1 MFSLSS
7 ILRCLALTWVTIT
20 REGARATSA
29 LWTFPAVIFS
39 AMLIAWAAESAQY
52 LISQGLSLAILAWL
66 QTLPEF
72 AIEGVIAWSAG
83 KDPSQIHLVT
93 ANFTG
98 AIRLLPG
105 LGWPLIFFTAFIFHK
120 LKTGKNLNCI
130 ELEKEHCVEVM
141 SLLPPIIY
149 FIVIFLKETFSVID
163 SLVLIVF
170 YSLYLYSLNKIPPQ
184 ESETIDELE
193 PIPKALLS
201 CRPIVRNSI
210 IIGLFIT
217 GGAGILIV
225 AVPFLESMLALALT
239 LGVSEFV
246 FVQWVAPFLSEFP
259 EKVSAFY
266 WARRVK
272 KAPVALMNM
281 VSSNI
286 NEWTM
291 LAAMIPII
299 FSFSS
304 GGISAIHFDQF
315 QLVEIL
321 LTIVQS
327 LLAFL
332 LLINMRFSWYEAV
345 VLFVLWAIQL
355 IVPSIR
361 EEIIFV
367 YIAWIGF
374 CLLQIISG
382 SRKPQAFRDF
392 TGVLRSY
399 ILVAKPSSQINPQE
413 KK

>member
-1 MFSLSS
+1 MSS

-170 YSLYLYSLNKIPPQ
+170 YCLYLYSLNRIPPQ
-184 ESETIDELE
+184 ESERIDELE
-193 PIPKALLS
+193 PIPKAILR
-201 CRPIVRNSI
+201 CRPVVRNSI

>member
-1 MFSLSS
+1 
-7 ILRCLALTWVTIT
+7 
-20 REGARATSA
+20 
-29 LWTFPAVIFS
+29 
-39 AMLIAWAAESAQY
+39 MLIAWAAESAQY

-170 YSLYLYSLNKIPPQ
+170 YCLYLYSLNRIPPQ
-184 ESETIDELE
+184 ESERIDELE
-193 PIPKALLS
+193 PIPKAILR
-201 CRPIVRNSI
+201 CRPVVRNSI

>member
-1 MFSLSS
+1 
-7 ILRCLALTWVTIT
+7 
-20 REGARATSA
+20 
-29 LWTFPAVIFS
+29 
-39 AMLIAWAAESAQY
+39 
-52 LISQGLSLAILAWL
+52 
-66 QTLPEF
+66 
-72 AIEGVIAWSAG
+72 
-83 KDPSQIHLVT
+83 
-93 ANFTG
+93 
-98 AIRLLPG
+98 
-105 LGWPLIFFTAFIFHK
+105 

-141 SLLPPIIY
+141 SLLPPVIY

-184 ESETIDELE
+184 ESERIDELE
-193 PIPKALLS
+193 PIPKAILS

>member
-1 MFSLSS
+1 
-7 ILRCLALTWVTIT
+7 
-20 REGARATSA
+20 
-29 LWTFPAVIFS
+29 
-39 AMLIAWAAESAQY
+39 MLIAWAAESAQY

-170 YSLYLYSLNKIPPQ
+170 YCLYLYSLNRIPPQ
-184 ESETIDELE
+184 ESERIDELE
-193 PIPKALLS
+193 PIPKAILR
-201 CRPIVRNSI
+201 CRPVVRNSI

-392 TGVLRSY
+392 TVVLRSY